1 MPKGRRW
8 ARAALVVRSGA
19 LALAAGTCGGGAPV
33 PTVQGVLPQ
42 RAHTDTAIRLTI
54 DAAHLRPAVS
64 VDVQDGLVRVVPDS
78 VRFALVAEAGGRPPV
93 ALGDVTWLGGRRFT
107 ARIPPGIEEGHYAL
121 HVTGPDG
128 ATAVSRNAFE
138 SLGPDR
144 LAPQAPSPNAFVGA
158 GLSVEAIV
166 LVDDGDGMI
175 AAVDWRTPEG
185 DHGTCDLSSS
195 SFAATEDAPAAQ
207 TAAGQAAAGQGA
219 AENERLAP
227 SRLECTFTFMVG
239 PLSNEALDVE
249 PFHLDISATDV
260 AGNVGE
266 LRFPLQRA
274 RRPEIV
280 ALSQTVGSL
289 AGLQALTIQGRYFLP
304 GTMAF
309 IGQAPLAGPTP
320 GGERL
325 GDTLIVGLTPPQT
338 RPGPVPVEVRSPAG
352 ATVAPTLFTY
362 VEAPRPREV
371 QPSRGPARGG
381 IRVTVRGNDLRA
393 GVEISFGASRE
404 SRRPLLNVSYQGNN
418 KLVGCLP
425 PGSGAVSVWAADAVT
440 GEGVLHDGFVY
451 DDALDPVPPPS
462 PADGTCP

>member
-1 MPKGRRW
+1 MSPRVPKALRR
-8 ARAALVVRSGA
+8 ARAALVVRSTVVALA
-19 LALAAGTCGGGAPV
+19 LALAAGSCSDGAQAPAL
-33 PTVQGVLPQ
+33 QALLPQ
-42 RAHTDTAIRLTI
+42 RAHTDTAIRLAI
-54 DAAHLRPAVS
+54 EANYLRPAVS
-64 VDVQDGLVRVVPDS
+64 VDVRDGVVRVVPGS
-78 VRFALVAEAGGRPPV
+78 VRFALVPETGGRPPV
-93 ALGDVTWLGGRRFT
+93 ALDEVTWLGDRRFT
-107 ARIPPGIEEGHYAL
+107 ARTPPGVEAGRYTLEA
-121 HVTGPDG
+121 TGPDG
-128 ATAVSRNAFE
+128 ATARLASAFE

-144 LAPQAPSPNAFVGA
+144 LAPDIAVHAPSPNAFVGA

-166 LVDDGDGMI
+166 MVDDGEGMI
-175 AAVDWRTPEG
+175 AAVDWRTAEG
-185 DHGTCDLSSS
+185 DQGSCDLSSS
-195 SFAATEDAPAAQ
+195 TAIA
-207 TAAGQAAAGQGA
+207 TAANASAA
-219 AENERLAP
+219 NDRPAP

-239 PLSNEALDVE
+239 PFSSEGGDVE
-249 PFHLDISATDV
+249 PFHVDISAVDV

-280 ALSQTVGSL
+280 ALSQTVGALS
-289 AGLQALTIQGRYFLP
+289 GLQPLTIQGRYFLP

-309 IGQAPLAGPTP
+309 IGQAPLAGATP
-320 GGERL
+320 GGEQR

-393 GVEISFGASRE
+393 GVEISFGASRD
-404 SRRPLLNVSYQGNN
+404 SRRLLSNVTYQPNN

-425 PGSGAVSVWAADAVT
+425 PGSGAVSVWAVDTVT
-440 GEGVLHDGFVY
+440 GEGVLHGGFVY
-451 DDALDPVPPPS
+451 DDALDSTPPPA
-462 PADGTCP
+462 PDEEPCP